1 MTRKQR
7 QLRAKLIIIAIF
19 AILCLIHA
27 YKTDKPTVSLQI
39 HQIALERQL
48 SVNNTVAKSRN
59 VVSRSVT
66 RIPLG
71 VFEITAYT
79 AGFESCGKLPSDPA
93 YGITKSGAKVQ
104 EHHTIAADW
113 TVLPKGTKIMIEG
126 SPHTYTVEDVGGAIK
141 GKKIDIY
148 MESLSDAQEFGR
160 QKLKVWVVE

>member
-1 MTRKQR
+1 MTRRQR
-7 QLRAKLIIIAIF
+7 QFRFKIILIVLF
-19 AILCLIHA
+19 ALIWLTVASLHH
-27 YKTDKPTVSLQI
+27 KPTVSLHI
-39 HQIALERQL
+39 EQIALERQL
-48 SVNNTVAKSRN
+48 SAIKPIVKSRN
-59 VVSRSVT
+59 VVSRSIT

-104 EHHTIAADW
+104 ENHTIAADW
-113 TVLPKGTKIMIEG
+113 TVLPKGTKVMIEG

-141 GKKIDIY
+141 GKKIDVY